1 MELKKNNGSEEKG
14 KAAAPPLKMSEMII
28 EYADDFIK
36 RGKDIQEKQKHL
48 DIACAAW
55 NISLFSEK
63 KREKALHDYVNKYES
78 EHPDIDSVDIDAL
91 RKETGKLMQKKIK
104 LFPDVKRLIIGA
116 QIGTEKGE
124 DRISVASTV
133 YY

>member
-1 MELKKNNGSEEKG
+1 
-14 KAAAPPLKMSEMII
+14 
-28 EYADDFIK
+28 
-36 RGKDIQEKQKHL
+36 
-48 DIACAAW
+48 
-55 NISLFSEK
+55 
-63 KREKALHDYVNKYES
+63 
-78 EHPDIDSVDIDAL
+78 
-91 RKETGKLMQKKIK
+91 MQKKIK